1 MYVGLSV
8 VLLVVFDFVLDWTV
22 TDKMG
27 QANSHS
33 SLSHPLNM
41 VLAHFK
47 EVKTRAH
54 NLSVGVSKQKM
65 HEYCSLEWP
74 TFRVGWPAVGTSHLP
89 MGLAVDDSVSEGKW
103 PPRTSPLH
111 YSLERFGCQ
120 PPTLGEIFPIAPN
133 QCYFTSRTQT

>member
-1 MYVGLSV
+1 MPVGLSV
-8 VLLVVFDFVLDWTV
+8 VLRAVFGFVLYWTLM
-22 TDKMG
+22 DDMG
-27 QANSHS
+27 QADS
-33 SLSHPLNM
+33 SPFNI

-120 PPTLGEIFPIAPN
+120 PTTVDEIFLIAL
-133 QCYFTSRTQT
+133 Q